1 MTLGQIIGAALI
13 LLFLGDVFL
22 TVLYA
27 RAGTGWLAPYWNRAV
42 WALLRAT
49 SRLFG
54 RRQGAILSLAG
65 PLIVVSLIGFWAL
78 GLTVGAALVIR
89 PELGVAIKP
98 SNGDT
103 PTDLITA
110 LLVAGSSLSIVEGGD
125 YAPHTAGTRILFL
138 VNSLIGASVLS
149 LVLSYLVQVYSA
161 LRERNT
167 LALTIHLMTASTGDA
182 AEMLARLGLNE
193 NCSDVTSEL
202 SNLARALAATKEAHH
217 FYPLLFYFR
226 FEDPLYSVSR
236 FSFIVLDLVTLIGT
250 ALDQRRFRSLARSG
264 PVASLRQCALLLLS
278 TLDRNFPTGED
289 PASVPADTSRTGQSY
304 AAAIDTLGGAGVA
317 VQSYGMDRY
326 VAERRSWEPIVRRI
340 APALG
345 YGMDEI
351 DRRQPHSGG
360 QARRQATI
368 RTRAREV
375 VAKSTLSR
383 RLSVRGTPKRT
394 SRVSLGRAPPRE
406 RP

>member
-1 MTLGQIIGAALI
+1 MTIEQIVGVALI
-13 LLFLGDVFL
+13 LLFLCDVFL

-110 LLVAGSSLSIVEGGD
+110 LLVAGSSLSIVGGGD
-125 YAPHTAGTRILFL
+125 YAPHTAGTRIVFL

-182 AEMLARLGLNE
+182 AEMLARLRLDEDCGDAP
-193 NCSDVTSEL
+193 SAL

-264 PVASLRQCALLLLS
+264 PVVSLHQCALLLLA
-278 TLDRNFPTGED
+278 TLDHNLPTERD
-289 PASVPADTSRTGQSY
+289 PADCPAETFRTGQSY
-304 AAAIDTLGGAGVA
+304 TAAVETLGHAGVM
-317 VQSYGMDRY
+317 VRSDGRDSY
-326 VAERRSWEPIVRRI
+326 VAERRTWEPIIRRV
-340 APALG
+340 APVLG

-351 DRRQPHSGG
+351 DQRRPQGG
-360 QARRQATI
+360 QAGSAA
-368 RTRAREV
+368 ARE
-375 VAKSTLSR
+375 S
-383 RLSVRGTPKRT
+383 
-394 SRVSLGRAPPRE
+394 
-406 RP
+406 